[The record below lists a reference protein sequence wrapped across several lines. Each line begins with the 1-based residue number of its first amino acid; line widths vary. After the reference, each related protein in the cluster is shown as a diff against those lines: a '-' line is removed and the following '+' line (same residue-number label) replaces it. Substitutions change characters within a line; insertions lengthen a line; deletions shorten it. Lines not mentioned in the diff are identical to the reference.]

1 MVNWLNYRLFI
12 LALPLFLF
20 FSFEQKKELPWGFVG
35 HKQINRLAIFT
46 LPPELFGF
54 YKTHIEFITDHSVDP
69 DKRRYSVEGEAE
81 CHYIDLDHYY
91 FLADSM
97 YPLLEQPW
105 NKASLYFTEDTLK
118 AYGIVP
124 WHIQLMK
131 YKLQKAFEQKNVAL
145 ILKYSSEI
153 GHYIADAHVPLHTT
167 QNYNGQQTNQ
177 KGIHGLWESRLVEL
191 YQNDYQFF
199 VGKSQYVENLSAY
212 IWSVVK
218 ESHSALDTVFKM
230 EIEASKRIG
239 YPNKYSIEQR
249 GNQTVKTY
257 SKEFCQIYHQL
268 MGNMVERRM
277 RQAILAIGS
286 IWQTAWIDAGQP
298 DLNQLLAQKP
308 NLTDLEHLN
317 QLNQEDPTSIHGG
330 RICD

>member
-1 MVNWLNYRLFI
+1 MVNWLNYRLLI

-20 FSFEQKKELPWGFVG
+20 FSFEQKKALPWGFVG

-69 DKRRYSVEGEAE
+69 DKRRYTVEGEAE

-97 YPLLEQPW
+97 YTLLETPW
-105 NKASLYFTEDTLK
+105 NKASTYFTEDTLK

-131 YKLQKAFEQKNVAL
+131 YKLQKAFEQKNVDL

-167 QNYNGQQTNQ
+167 QNYNGQLTNQ

-199 VGKSQYVENLSAY
+199 VGKSQYIENLNSY
-212 IWSVVK
+212 IWSVVR
-218 ESHSALDTVFKM
+218 ESHAALDTVFKM
-230 EIEASKRIG
+230 EIEASNRIG
-239 YPNKYSIEQR
+239 YANKYSIEQR
-249 GNQTVKTY
+249 GNQTLKTY
-257 SKEFCQIYHQL
+257 SKDFCHTYHQL

-298 DLNQLLAQKP
+298 DLNSLLTQKP
-308 NLTDLEHLN
+308 HLSELEHLN